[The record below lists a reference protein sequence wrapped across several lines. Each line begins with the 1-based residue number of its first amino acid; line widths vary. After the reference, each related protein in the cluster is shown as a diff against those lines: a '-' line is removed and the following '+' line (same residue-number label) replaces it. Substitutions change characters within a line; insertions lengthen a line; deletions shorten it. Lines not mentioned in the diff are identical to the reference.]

1 MGLSG
6 LHEAAAV
13 VADAVQPARRIAA
26 RGLAVV
32 HAYFFLLFALP
43 LPLAPFD
50 LALAAAF
57 SSAAHSRP

>member
-1 MGLSG
+1 MGLSR
-6 LHEAAAV
+6 LHEPATV
-13 VADAVQPARRIAA
+13 VADAVEPAGRIAL
-26 RGLAVV
+26 GLDVA
-32 HAYFFLLFALP
+32 HAYFFLLLALP

>member
-1 MGLSG
+1 VGLAG

-13 VADAVQPARRIAA
+13 VADAVEPAGRIAL
-26 RGLAVV
+26 GLDVA